1 MVISDSP
8 TDSNEK
14 DGTDVGQSS
23 TQPLTDKERT
33 YRALRVASWQAVFY
47 LITTD
52 ILGFSS
58 APEAFAEL
66 GVGPGIL
73 VYVFFYLL
81 AVFAGQVIWRL
92 YCDYD
97 SAKYPVTCYADLGE
111 RTFGRWVRHVF
122 NAFQSAQLLFNVAL
136 LIIGNGQ
143 TLVSIIGFKFCY
155 LALNIF
161 FMLVGITGGQIRSLR
176 NFSWF
181 ANINI
186 WLNIIVMIITV
197 AGIWS
202 YLPVPSQSYH
212 VNLSQPIQIAY
223 WVPGYTKGWYAQV
236 SGVQLAV
243 FAYGGAM
250 IFPEFMA
257 EMRRPRD
264 FWKSALCAQFFC
276 FFMYMLFGLVC
287 YLKQGQYSSILPG
300 LDFQNNQ
307 LILANNIIGLIST
320 MVAAVLYGN
329 IGVKVFYENV
339 LRAYFKAPSMM
350 TSNKGRLLWSI
361 SVTAYWVIAW
371 VIGSAIPNL
380 TALITLVGSAFILQ
394 FTYTFPPVLLLGY
407 WMQRDA
413 MKADSEWRPGMAPGS
428 TRIDTWKDL
437 SRWKRGF
444 KKYWYIKLFL
454 FLMHLAAWANCG
466 LGIYA
471 GIETAI
477 SAYKC
482 GYNIPFSCYAPND
495 PAVQK
500 TNCS

>member
-1 MVISDSP
+1 
-8 TDSNEK
+8 
-14 DGTDVGQSS
+14 
-23 TQPLTDKERT
+23 
-33 YRALRVASWQAVFY
+33 
-47 LITTD
+47 
-52 ILGFSS
+52 
-58 APEAFAEL
+58 
-66 GVGPGIL
+66 
-73 VYVFFYLL
+73 
-81 AVFAGQVIWRL
+81 
-92 YCDYD
+92 
-97 SAKYPVTCYADLGE
+97 
-111 RTFGRWVRHVF
+111 
-122 NAFQSAQLLFNVAL
+122 
-136 LIIGNGQ
+136 
-143 TLVSIIGFKFCY
+143 
-155 LALNIF
+155 
-161 FMLVGITGGQIRSLR
+161 
-176 NFSWF
+176 
-181 ANINI
+181 
-186 WLNIIVMIITV
+186 
-197 AGIWS
+197 
-202 YLPVPSQSYH
+202 
-212 VNLSQPIQIAY
+212 
-223 WVPGYTKGWYAQV
+223 
-236 SGVQLAV
+236 
-243 FAYGGAM
+243 
-250 IFPEFMA
+250 
-257 EMRRPRD
+257 MRRPRD

-454 FLMHLAAWANCG
+454 VSSPLSNLAHYPPAHTQCLVPHASCCMGQLRAWNIRRYRNGDIRIQMRLQHPLLLLRSERSGGAEDQLLLKTRTG
-466 LGIYA
+466 LEVNRRA
-471 GIETAI
+471 RASRLE
-477 SAYKC
+477 
-482 GYNIPFSCYAPND
+482 GYCDVLQHAARQALESLTVLALVCKQIIITSPTDSCV
-495 PAVQK
+495 VQFVQ
-500 TNCS
+500 SQQWRDRR